1 MVGVIPTLDQPG
13 LGCTRG
19 WVLLA
24 FGGQV
29 FFGTLL
35 TGGALLGLVWGAEAI
50 TPFALSD
57 LIIGAEAWVRALSAT
72 GYV

>member
-13 LGCTRG
+13 LRCTSGR
-19 WVLLA
+19 VLLA

-29 FFGTLL
+29 CFGTLL
-35 TGGALLGLVWGAEAI
+35 TGAAILGLVRGAEAI